1 LVEDMAGTVLIAASG
16 TGGHLL
22 PALYIASALQEAD
35 PDLKIAFV
43 GAGTPLEE
51 KLIDGRGYPRYVV
64 LSRKLRRMGVR
75 GVVSWILHLPAGL
88 VQAWSLLARLQPGVV
103 IGVGGYASVLPVM
116 VGTLR
121 GVRTWIHEAERR
133 PGWANWLLS
142 MVATKCSLSFSD
154 AVMPVWAKTVI
165 TGQPLRPELVS
176 VPFLPIPPEQ
186 RRTIFITGGS
196 QGARAL
202 DEAGIELA
210 PFFAERGFSVR
221 HQCRPESV
229 ERVKS
234 AYERAGV
241 DATVVTFIESMT
253 EVYQW
258 ASVVISRSGLGMMR
272 ELRFTGRPTIL
283 VPLPGAEEQ
292 QYNAQLLVERG
303 QGVVCPEGAA
313 FSNRLQAHLEEMLS
327 PQGYEQFCKAA
338 GEGSDDAAA
347 AARIAKGVLELL
359 RQRR

>member
-1 LVEDMAGTVLIAASG
+1 MAGTVLIAASG

-22 PALYIASALQEAD
+22 PALYIAEALQEAD
-35 PDLKIAFV
+35 PELKVAFV

-51 KLIDGRGYPRYVV
+51 KLIDARGYSRYVV

-75 GVVSWILHLPAGL
+75 GIATWLLHLPAGL
-88 VQAWSLLARLQPGVV
+88 VQAWSLLARLRPGVV
-103 IGVGGYASVLPVM
+103 VGVGGYASVLPVM
-116 VGTLR
+116 VGALR

-142 MVATKCSLSFSD
+142 LVASRCSVSFSD
-154 AVMPVWAKTVI
+154 AVMPVWAKTVV
-165 TGQPLRPELVS
+165 TGQPLRPDLIS
-176 VPFLPIPPEQ
+176 AHFLPIPPEQ

-202 DEAGIELA
+202 DEAGIALA
-210 PFFAERGFSVR
+210 PFFAERGLSVR

-229 ERVKS
+229 EAVKA

-241 DATVVTFIESMT
+241 DASVVTFIESMT

-272 ELRFTGRPTIL
+272 ELRYTGRPTIL

-292 QYNAQLLVERG
+292 HYNAQLLVERG
-303 QGVVCPEGAA
+303 QGIVCPEGAA
-313 FSNRLQAHLEEMLS
+313 FSTRLQAHLEEMLS
-327 PQGYEQFCKAA
+327 PESYECFCKAA
-338 GEGSDDAAA
+338 GEGVDDAAA
-347 AARIAKGVLELL
+347 AARIASGVLELL
-359 RQRR
+359 RQRQF

>member
-1 LVEDMAGTVLIAASG
+1 MSGTILIAASG

-22 PALYIASALQEAD
+22 PALYIASALKEAD
-35 PDLKIAFV
+35 PSLKVAFV

-51 KLIDGRGYPRYVV
+51 KLIDSRGYPRYVV

-75 GVVSWILHLPAGL
+75 GAISWLLHLPAGL
-88 VQAWSLLARLQPGVV
+88 VQAWSLLGRLQPEVV

-116 VGTLR
+116 VGALR

-142 MVATKCSLSFSD
+142 VVATKCSLSFPD
-154 AVMPVWAKTVI
+154 ARMPVWARTVV

-176 VPFLPIPPEQ
+176 VSFAPIPAGK

-202 DEAGIELA
+202 DEVGIALA
-210 PFFAERGFSVR
+210 PFFAERGLSIR
-221 HQCRPESV
+221 HQCRPEAV
-229 ERVKS
+229 EAVKA

-241 DATVVTFIESMT
+241 EATVVSFVDSMT

-258 ASVVISRSGLGMMR
+258 ASIVISRSGLGMMR
-272 ELRFTGRPTIL
+272 ELRFTGRPSIL

-292 QYNAQLLVERG
+292 HYNAQLLVDRG
-303 QGVVCPEGAA
+303 QGVVCPEGPA
-313 FSNRLQAHLEEMLS
+313 FATRMQAHLEQMLS
-327 PQGYEQFCKAA
+327 PKDYEGFCKHA
-338 GEGSDDAAA
+338 GEGSDDASA
-347 AARIAKGVLELL
+347 AARIAEGVLALVKS
-359 RQRR
+359 RP